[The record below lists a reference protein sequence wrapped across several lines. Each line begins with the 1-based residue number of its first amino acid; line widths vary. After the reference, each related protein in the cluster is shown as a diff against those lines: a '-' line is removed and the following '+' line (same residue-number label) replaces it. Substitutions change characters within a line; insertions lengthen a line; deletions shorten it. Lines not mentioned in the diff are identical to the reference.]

1 MNEHTEPTG
10 PVPGA
15 EHAAAPVGA
24 AARSADAERLRR
36 WRLVLGGT
44 AESACGGLGA
54 ADGGMDGA
62 LAALYDRDGHG
73 GQGGAGGGGGRNG
86 GPRGAGLGASA
97 PSVADW
103 LSDIRRYFPSSV
115 VQVMQTDA
123 MERLGL
129 RRMLMEPETLEA
141 VEPDVH
147 LVGALLSLSEVMPE
161 AARESARA
169 VVRRVVEDLERRLAQ
184 RTRSVVQGALDRS
197 ARTRRPRRVADIDWD
212 RTIRRNLAHYLPE
225 YRTVVPRTLVGYA
238 RRSRGVQRDV
248 VLAVDQSGSMAESV
262 VYAGVLGSVL
272 ASVRAVKTSMVVFD
286 TSVVDLT
293 DRIGDPVEV
302 LFGTRLGG
310 GTDINRA
317 LAYCEGVIGRPQDSV
332 LVLISDLHEGGV
344 RAEMVRRVA
353 SLTASG
359 VQVVVLLALSDE
371 GAPSYSRENAAAL
384 AALGVPAF
392 ACTPDRFPDLMAAAV
407 EGRSL
412 SDWAP
417 S

>member
-1 MNEHTEPTG
+1 MYN
-10 PVPGA
+10 
-15 EHAAAPVGA
+15 
-24 AARSADAERLRR
+24 R
-36 WRLVLGGT
+36 GG
-44 AESACGGLGA
+44 EDGRGNGG
-54 ADGGMDGA
+54 
-62 LAALYDRDGHG
+62 
-73 GQGGAGGGGGRNG
+73 GGGGGR
-86 GPRGAGLGASA
+86 RGAGLGAST

-103 LSDIRRYFPSSV
+103 LSDIRGYFPSSV

-123 MERLGL
+123 VERLGL
-129 RRMLMEPETLEA
+129 RRMLMEPEMMEA

-147 LVGALLSLSEVMPE
+147 LVGTLLSLSQVMPE

-184 RTRSVVQGALDRS
+184 RTRSTVQGALDRS
-197 ARTRRPRRVADIDWD
+197 ARTHRPRRVADIDWD

-225 YRTVVPRTLVGYA
+225 YRTVVPQTLVGYA
-238 RRSRGVQRDV
+238 RRNRGVQRDV

-262 VYAGVLGSVL
+262 VYAGVFGAVL
-272 ASVRAVKTSMVVFD
+272 ASIRALKTSMVVFD

-293 DRIGDPVEV
+293 ERLSDPVEV

-332 LVLISDLHEGGV
+332 LVLVSDLHEGGV
-344 RAEMVRRVA
+344 REEMVRRIA
-353 SLTASG
+353 ALTAAG
-359 VQVVVLLALSDE
+359 VRVVVLLALSDE

-412 SDWAP
+412 QEWA
-417 S
+417 